1 MELYTC
7 SHCNRFSAKK
17 IDRVLRHVG
26 SVHAHDPGFH
36 MVCGVD
42 GCPRTYQNYRS
53 FRKHLITKHSHYI
66 NSTDDEPELDVEYND
81 EMEMGEH
88 GSVADERTWTA
99 DQRIRSSALFLLNAK
114 EVDKVSQCKL
124 DQLVDDIT
132 SLVQQSLVAVETRAS
147 TIFIGDD
154 MKRLHDVLHDP
165 HIRNPFLS
173 LHSEYLQKKA
183 YKDLFGLVVR
193 QQYI

>member
-1 MELYTC
+1 
-7 SHCNRFSAKK
+7 
-17 IDRVLRHVG
+17 
-26 SVHAHDPGFH
+26 

-147 TIFIGDD
+147 TLF
-154 MKRLHDVLHDP
+154 
-165 HIRNPFLS
+165 S
-173 LHSEYLQKKA
+173 LEMT
-183 YKDLFGLVVR
+183 
-193 QQYI
+193 

>member
-1 MELYTC
+1 MSNT
-7 SHCNRFSAKK
+7 
-17 IDRVLRHVG
+17 
-26 SVHAHDPGFH
+26 
-36 MVCGVD
+36 M
-42 GCPRTYQNYRS
+42 
-53 FRKHLITKHSHYI
+53 TKWKWV
-66 NSTDDEPELDVEYND
+66 N
-81 EMEMGEH
+81 H

-99 DQRIRSSALFLLNAK
+99 DQRIRSSVLFLLNVK

-165 HIRNPFLS
+165 HIRNPF
-173 LHSEYLQKKA
+173 HSEYLQKKA